1 MAKGNFGN
9 LNKQEFTDLKAEL
22 TSFQDGITQAQKAFN
37 GLVKDTDLS
46 GLADNTRQAAN
57 AARDLAKATQEDLT
71 SQTGRNK
78 LMEKYNAIKR
88 EQNGI
93 ESKILVIKRQIELA
107 NKDELA
113 SLQAALKGALDFA
126 DQLDGAAKAAE
137 QVATQ
142 VDKVAEA
149 GKGFEKISKV
159 LGKIPLI
166 GAQIAPAFDKASA
179 AAKKAASEG
188 AGPFE
193 ARMKGTLALSKSIAF
208 TIGAGIVNALI
219 QASKRLGELN
229 KQLGLGIDAARGVAE
244 RFEEF
249 ATNSEDARITTDK
262 LIAANGQ
269 LNQALGTTVE
279 FSGKTL
285 ENFILTTEYMGVSV
299 ESAAKLETLARTTGE
314 STAGFAGNLAE
325 SVSQAGKNN
334 NLFIATGAALEKVKN
349 LSATTLL
356 NLRRN
361 PEAIGEAIVA
371 TEKLGVSFDQLRGI
385 ASSLLDFE
393 SSIQKELEAEILT
406 GRELN
411 LERARAAAL
420 RGDDLA
426 LTKELANQVGT
437 LAEFEQMN
445 VIQRESLAN
454 AFGLSSDAMS
464 EMLLKQE
471 LLNSLG
477 EEAKDL
483 SAEQARQIKQMVKDG
498 DAINEGDALLQLQ
511 QQQDAAKKFQDAVG
525 KLKSAFVD
533 FFEDFEPKLEKLV
546 DAIKSMTE
554 SRILKTV
561 VGFATSG
568 VGIASL
574 AGMMLASRLRGTPML
589 PMFVTMMGVGGA
601 AGRGGMMMGGLYRR
615 GSMQNAAGQNL
626 VRSASSPTGYRVA
639 SGYGRGVSGT
649 YANVASRTRGG
660 LTAGGYGMLG
670 GMAATMVGGAMQNS
684 ESEGMQT
691 AGAFVSGA
699 GTGVMMGSMFGVP
712 GMVVGGLLGGI
723 YGAVT
728 DWKEKQEARE
738 AKEAELRE
746 QAKAGEK
753 DAYMMMEE
761 HLRAIAEKE
770 LKLSID
776 GNEMNTQLQ
785 VSKSQLGSS

>member
-1 MAKGNFGN
+1 MAEGNFGN
-9 LNKQEFTDLKAEL
+9 LNKQEFADLKAEL

-37 GLVKDTDLS
+37 GLLKDTDLS
-46 GLADNTRQAAN
+46 GLVDNTRQASN

-78 LMEKYNAIKR
+78 LMERYNAIKR

-149 GKGFEKISKV
+149 GKGFEKISQI

-166 GAQIAPAFDKASA
+166 GNQIAPAFDKASE
-179 AAKKAASEG
+179 AAKKASADG

-193 ARMKGTLALSKSIAF
+193 AKMAGTLALSKQIAL
-208 TIGAGIVNALI
+208 TIGTAIVSALVAG
-219 QASKRLGELN
+219 SKRAGDLN
-229 KQLGLGIDAARGVAE
+229 KQLGLGIENAQGIAE
-244 RFEEF
+244 RFADF
-249 ATNSEDARITTDK
+249 ANSSEDSRITTEK

-299 ESAAKLETLARTTGE
+299 EAAAKLETLARTTGQNTE
-314 STAGFAGNLAE
+314 DFAGSLAE

-334 NLFIATGAALEKVKN
+334 DLFISTGTALEKVKN

-371 TEKLGVSFDQLRGI
+371 TEKLGMSFEQLRGV

-393 SSIQKELEAEILT
+393 SSIQKELEAEVLT

-411 LERARAAAL
+411 LERARSAAL

-426 LTKELANQVGT
+426 LAKELTNQVGT
-437 LAEFEQMN
+437 LSEFEQMN

-477 EEAKDL
+477 EEARDL
-483 SAEQARQIKQMVKDG
+483 SAAQAAEIRRMVEDG
-498 DAINEGDALLQLQ
+498 DAESEQDALLKLQ
-511 QQQDAAKKFQDAVG
+511 QQQDVAKRFQDAVG

-533 FFEDFEPKLEKLV
+533 FFQDFEPTFNKLV
-546 DAIKSMTE
+546 NAITGLSE
-554 SRILKTV
+554 SKFLKTII
-561 VGFATSG
+561 GFATSG

-574 AGMMLASRLRGTPML
+574 AGMMLASKLRGATPAT
-589 PMFVTMMGVGGA
+589 PMFVSMAGMGGAGAGGAGMMGFAPMGA
-601 AGRGGMMMGGLYRR
+601 GMGGKFYNA
-615 GSMQNAAGQNL
+615 GTVTAKSGQVYAANSPQGKMIQNIGGQKP
-626 VRSASSPTGYRVA
+626 V
-639 SGYGRGVSGT
+639 GR
-649 YANVASRTRGG
+649 G
-660 LTAGGYGMLG
+660 LTAGGAMGLAGVGMLAG
-670 GMAATMVGGAMQNS
+670 GLMQQSSNENIQMAGGAL
-684 ESEGMQT
+684 
-691 AGAFVSGA
+691 SGA
-699 GTGVMMGSMFGVP
+699 ASGAMMGMMFGP
-712 GMVVGGLLGGI
+712 IGAGIGAAVGGLGSLLM
-723 YGAVT
+723 AHQ
-728 DWKEKQEARE
+728 KKQEERE
-738 AKEAELRE
+738 AKREKLREEAEAKKMDEYSMMEQHLRE
-746 QAKAGEK
+746 
-753 DAYMMMEE
+753 
-761 HLRAIAEKE
+761 IAEKE
-770 LKLSID
+770 TDIYMD
-776 GNEMNTQLQ
+776 GNKMNVQQGLAQTK
-785 VSKSQLGSS
+785 VP